1 MRHMISWVRNI
12 VQEPVRKGQGV
23 VGHARDTA
31 AKTVDHLAALT
42 QLFSVEMQEYAE
54 VQGRRAAQLALAVVL
69 LLSAYMLVLALA
81 AVLLAPCIG
90 WPLALGALALLN
102 LLAGGLLLLAFR
114 KGKPGPPAPET
125 RLEIQKDVQCLKILL
140 NGEEKR

>member
-1 MRHMISWVRNI
+1 MRFMITWVRNI

-23 VGHARDTA
+23 VEHARDTA
-31 AKTVDHLAALT
+31 SKAVEHLGALT
-42 QLFSVEMQEYAE
+42 RLFSAEMQEYAE
-54 VQGRRAAQLALAVVL
+54 VQGRRAAQMALAVVL
-69 LLSAYMLVLALA
+69 LLAAYMLLLALA
-81 AVLLAPCIG
+81 AVLLAPYIG

-102 LLAGGLLLLAFR
+102 LLAGGLLLQAFR